1 MDLERKKGEGSMEI
15 KENID
20 RELKHYIA
28 MAVAF
33 FILAFIGTLIMI
45 IFNLSTP
52 IGTIFGLTGLACVA
66 RRAYK
71 ARKIFR
77 NMDETGI

>member
-1 MDLERKKGEGSMEI
+1 MDLERDKGAGSKEI

-28 MAVAF
+28 MAIGY
-33 FILAFIGTLIMI
+33 FILAFIGTFIV
-45 IFNLSTP
+45 IFLNIGIPL
-52 IGTIFGLTGLACVA
+52 GTIFGLGGLAYIA

-77 NMDETGI
+77 NIDESGI